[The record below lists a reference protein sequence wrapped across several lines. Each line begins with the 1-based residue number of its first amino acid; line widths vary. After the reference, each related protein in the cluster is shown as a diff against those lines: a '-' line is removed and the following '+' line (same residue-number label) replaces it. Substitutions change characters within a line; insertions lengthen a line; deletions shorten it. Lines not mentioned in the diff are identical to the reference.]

1 MRFVYRI
8 LGCIVAF
15 SIGSLAQAQDNPNVD
30 TPPQQ
35 PIFGPIGPSVI
46 NVITTPD
53 GYDNFDLGSTNA
65 EPHFSMNPLNP
76 RQTFAAFNTN
86 SAFRSYDGTSWT
98 ASSPSFGVTPNGD
111 PLTAYDSLGNLYY
124 ETMFGGVTGC
134 KVIRSTDNG
143 ATWTPAVTSVSGNDK
158 NWLACDQTM
167 GPYANYVYTC
177 MTPGNFARSTD
188 FGATWTTTRTFSG
201 QTLPGMMVAV
211 GPNVLGGN
219 NISGGCVYVVTHSG
233 SNGAGIYTFHVS
245 TDGGLTFT
253 QKSSNQFSNYIGT
266 EVGGRSTVQFM
277 RCRPYPMIAADN
289 SFGPYRGRFYLVY
302 ASNNPAG
309 NGNKSDIFL
318 RYSTD
323 QGATWTSPR
332 IVNDDVNSQNNF
344 QFHPAIWCDKETGR
358 LYIKFYDTRRV
369 PTSDSMDVYA
379 TYTDDGGETFAPNQ
393 RLTNRTFRINFT
405 NATTATY
412 RGDYDAISSNRI
424 AAMACWTDFR
434 NSNYLGMTAY
444 FPDYAMLARSARDT
458 LKNTDS
464 TTITVTVP
472 SVKLYTHSV
481 RFSAAV
487 SPSAPFILTW
497 IGRDSLTS
505 YPDSVQLRI
514 RTNGVPDGNYVV
526 TITGEGPNGTPV
538 HRRTIPIRVQFIPN
552 SVAVLQPNGG
562 EVWIQGQTKQ
572 IRWRYTGEVGNV
584 RTEYSTNNGTTWTV
598 LNTSVPAING
608 FVNWTIP
615 ATPTTQALVR
625 VSWVDSLA
633 TVRDQSDAPFTIAAP
648 TPLIGIAT
656 DSLRAVVAYGN
667 NTGFDTLSISNTG
680 TLALNWS
687 TTGTTWAN
695 GFPAS
700 GSVPVDSTRR
710 APVRFSANGL
720 LAGTYR
726 GNLTVSSNDAI
737 RPTVLVPMRLTV
749 VGIPIAS
756 TSRDSLNF
764 GNVPVGRTD
773 SLRLTVRNTGSD
785 TLRCTTTFSPPI
797 VRFTRSHPTFSV
809 APNDSFQMFV
819 YFTPLDTVGYTA
831 RLNIATN
838 DPDPLRATLYVYLSG
853 RGSSPTSVRLFTDAP
868 IPDNH
873 LLEQNYPNPFNPST
887 TIRFGIPS
895 SVANE
900 RTTLTVFDAL
910 GRTIATLVNGHLP
923 AGMYN
928 AVFETGGLSSGMY
941 FYRLASGKFVQTKKM
956 QLLK

>member
-1 MRFVYRI
+1 
-8 LGCIVAF
+8 
-15 SIGSLAQAQDNPNVD
+15 
-30 TPPQQ
+30 
-35 PIFGPIGPSVI
+35 
-46 NVITTPD
+46 
-53 GYDNFDLGSTNA
+53 
-65 EPHFSMNPLNP
+65 
-76 RQTFAAFNTN
+76 
-86 SAFRSYDGTSWT
+86 
-98 ASSPSFGVTPNGD
+98 
-111 PLTAYDSLGNLYY
+111 
-124 ETMFGGVTGC
+124 
-134 KVIRSTDNG
+134 
-143 ATWTPAVTSVSGNDK
+143 
-158 NWLACDQTM
+158 
-167 GPYANYVYTC
+167 
-177 MTPGNFARSTD
+177 
-188 FGATWTTTRTFSG
+188 
-201 QTLPGMMVAV
+201 
-211 GPNVLGGN
+211 
-219 NISGGCVYVVTHSG
+219 
-233 SNGAGIYTFHVS
+233 
-245 TDGGLTFT
+245 
-253 QKSSNQFSNYIGT
+253 
-266 EVGGRSTVQFM
+266 
-277 RCRPYPMIAADN
+277 
-289 SFGPYRGRFYLVY
+289 
-302 ASNNPAG
+302 
-309 NGNKSDIFL
+309 
-318 RYSTD
+318 
-323 QGATWTSPR
+323 
-332 IVNDDVNSQNNF
+332 
-344 QFHPAIWCDKETGR
+344 
-358 LYIKFYDTRRV
+358 
-369 PTSDSMDVYA
+369 
-379 TYTDDGGETFAPNQ
+379 
-393 RLTNRTFRINFT
+393 
-405 NATTATY
+405 
-412 RGDYDAISSNRI
+412 
-424 AAMACWTDFR
+424 
-434 NSNYLGMTAY
+434 
-444 FPDYAMLARSARDT
+444 MLARSARDT

-648 TPLIGIAT
+648 TALIGIAN

-667 NTGFDTLSISNTG
+667 NTGFDTLRISNTG
-680 TLALNWS
+680 TLTLNWS

-868 IPDNH
+868 IPDNY